1 MNEVYITLDGSRFQ
15 ERKIGVVN
23 IKETFVNKFNKL
35 TVL

>member
-1 MNEVYITLDGSRFQ
+1 MNEMYIPLDGSRLQ
-15 ERKIGVVN
+15 ERKIGVFN